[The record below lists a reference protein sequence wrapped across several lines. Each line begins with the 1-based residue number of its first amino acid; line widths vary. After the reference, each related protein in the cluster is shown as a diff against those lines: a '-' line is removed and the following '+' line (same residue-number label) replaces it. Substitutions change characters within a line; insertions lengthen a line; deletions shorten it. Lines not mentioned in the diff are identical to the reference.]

1 MKYIEDLKIGDSISE
16 VYLCKEKRSGT
27 TKNGADYFL
36 VTLQDKTGVLE
47 GNIWDVNSPGINEF
61 DKKDYVEVT
70 GVIKEYKGKNQI
82 NITSLRVADV
92 NSVNVED
99 YIPTTD
105 KDINEMYSELLDIIG
120 TVKAPYMKKLLEM
133 YFVNDEAFKKR
144 FCYHSAAK
152 SVHHRFAGG
161 LLEHTLS
168 VTKTCDFIAKQYDY
182 LDRDLLLTAAVFHD
196 VGKLAELS
204 PYPENDYTDAGQMLG
219 HIVMGYNLLSVSI
232 SKIENFPEPKKN
244 ELLHCILAHHGEYEY
259 GSPKKP
265 SIAEAIALNF
275 ADDMDAKLQTMKE
288 VMSKVKGNDISW
300 QGFNYLFD
308 SNIRKTSESYDKKT
322 SE

>member
-1 MKYIEDLKIGDSISE
+1 MKYIEDLKVGDAVTE
-16 VYLCKEKRSGT
+16 TYLCKEKRSGT

-61 DKKDYVEVT
+61 DKKDYVEVS

-82 NITSLRVADV
+82 NITSLRVVDV
-92 NSVNVED
+92 NSVNVEN

-105 KDINEMYSELLDIIG
+105 KDVDEMYGELLDIIG
-120 TVKAPYMKKLLEM
+120 TIKAPYMKKLLEM
-133 YFVNDEAFKKR
+133 HFVNDEIFIKKFR
-144 FCYHSAAK
+144 YHSAAK
-152 SVHHRFAGG
+152 SVHHGFAGG

-182 LDRDLLLTAAVFHD
+182 LDRDLLLTAAIFHD

-219 HIVMGYNLLSVSI
+219 HIVIGYNMLSNSI
-232 SKIENFPEPKKN
+232 RKIDDFPKVKRN

-275 ADDMDAKLQTMKE
+275 ADDMDAKLETMKE

-308 SNIRKTSESYDKKT
+308 SNIRKTSEAYDDKKV
-322 SE
+322 

>member
-152 SVHHRFAGG
+152 SVHHGFAGG

-219 HIVMGYNLLSVSI
+219 HIVMGYNLLSNSMRQ
-232 SKIENFPEPKKN
+232 IENFPEPKKN

>member
-16 VYLCKEKRSGT
+16 IYLCKEKRGGT

-61 DKKDYVEVT
+61 DKKDYVEVS
-70 GVIKEYKGKNQI
+70 GIIKEYKGKNQI
-82 NITSLRVADV
+82 NITSLRVVDV
-92 NSVNVED
+92 NSVNVEN
-99 YIPTTD
+99 YIPTTA
-105 KDINEMYSELLDIIG
+105 KDVDEMYGELLDIIG
-120 TVKAPYMKKLLEM
+120 TIKAPYMKKLLEM
-133 YFVNDEAFKKR
+133 HFVNDEIFIKKFR
-144 FCYHSAAK
+144 YHSAAK
-152 SVHHRFAGG
+152 SVHHGFAGG

-182 LDRDLLLTAAVFHD
+182 LDRDLLLTAAIFHD

-219 HIVMGYNLLSVSI
+219 HIVIGYNMLSNSI
-232 SKIENFPEPKKN
+232 RKIDDFPKVKRN

-275 ADDMDAKLQTMKE
+275 ADDMDAKLETMKE

-308 SNIRKTSESYDKKT
+308 SNIRKTSEAY
-322 SE
+322 EE

>member
-1 MKYIEDLKIGDSISE
+1 M
-16 VYLCKEKRSGT
+16 
-27 TKNGADYFL
+27 
-36 VTLQDKTGVLE
+36 
-47 GNIWDVNSPGINEF
+47 
-61 DKKDYVEVT
+61 
-70 GVIKEYKGKNQI
+70 IKEYKGKNQI
-82 NITSLRVADV
+82 NITSLRVVDV
-92 NSVNVED
+92 NSVNVEN

-105 KDINEMYSELLDIIG
+105 KDVDEMYGELLDIIG
-120 TVKAPYMKKLLEM
+120 TIKAPYMKKLLEM
-133 YFVNDEAFKKR
+133 HFVNDEIFIKKFR
-144 FCYHSAAK
+144 YHSAAK
-152 SVHHRFAGG
+152 SVHHGFAGG

-182 LDRDLLLTAAVFHD
+182 LDRDLLLTAAIFHD

-219 HIVMGYNLLSVSI
+219 HIVIGYNMLSNSI
-232 SKIENFPEPKKN
+232 RKIDDFPKVKRN

-275 ADDMDAKLQTMKE
+275 ADDMDAKLETMKE

-308 SNIRKTSESYDKKT
+308 SNIRKTSEAY
-322 SE
+322 EE

>member
-61 DKKDYVEVT
+61 DKKDYVEVS
-70 GVIKEYKGKNQI
+70 GMIKEYKGKNQI
-82 NITSLRVADV
+82 NITSLRVVDV
-92 NSVNVED
+92 NSVNVEN

-105 KDINEMYSELLDIIG
+105 KDVDEMYGELLDIIG
-120 TVKAPYMKKLLEM
+120 TIKAPYMKKLLEM
-133 YFVNDEAFKKR
+133 HFVNDETFIKKFR
-144 FCYHSAAK
+144 YHSAAK
-152 SVHHRFAGG
+152 SVHHGFAGG

-182 LDRDLLLTAAVFHD
+182 LDRDLLLTAAIFHD

-219 HIVMGYNLLSVSI
+219 HIVIGYNMLSNSI
-232 SKIENFPEPKKN
+232 RKIDDFPKVKRN

-275 ADDMDAKLQTMKE
+275 ADDMDAKLETMKE

-308 SNIRKTSESYDKKT
+308 SNIRKTSEAYDAKKV
-322 SE
+322 

>member
-152 SVHHRFAGG
+152 SVHHGFAGG

-168 VTKTCDFIAKQYDY
+168 VTKTCDFISGQYDY
-182 LDRDLLLTAAVFHD
+182 LDRDLLLTAAIFHD

-232 SKIENFPEPKKN
+232 SKIEDFPEVKRN

>member
-61 DKKDYVEVT
+61 DKKDYVEVS

-152 SVHHRFAGG
+152 SVHHGFAGG

-182 LDRDLLLTAAVFHD
+182 LDRDLLLTAAIFHD

-232 SKIENFPEPKKN
+232 SKIEDFPEVKRN

>member
-1 MKYIEDLKIGDSISE
+1 MKYIEDLQVGDSISE

-61 DKKDYVEVT
+61 NKKDYVEVS

-82 NITSLRVADV
+82 NITSLRVVDV
-92 NSVNVED
+92 NSVNVEN

-105 KDINEMYSELLDIIG
+105 KDVDEMYGELLDIIG
-120 TVKAPYMKKLLEM
+120 TIKAPYMKKLLEM
-133 YFVNDEAFKKR
+133 HFVNDETFIKKFR
-144 FCYHSAAK
+144 YHSAAK
-152 SVHHRFAGG
+152 SVHHGFAGG

-168 VTKTCDFIAKQYDY
+168 VAKTCDFIAKQYDY
-182 LDRDLLLTAAVFHD
+182 LDRDLLLTAAIFHD

-219 HIVMGYNLLSVSI
+219 HIVIGYNMLSNSI
-232 SKIENFPEPKKN
+232 RKIDDFPKVKRN

-275 ADDMDAKLQTMKE
+275 ADDMDAKLETMKE

-308 SNIRKTSESYDKKT
+308 SNIRKTSEAY
-322 SE
+322 EE

>member
-1 MKYIEDLKIGDSISE
+1 MKYIQDINVGDVISE

-36 VTLQDKTGVLE
+36 VVLQDKTGVLE
-47 GNIWDVNSPGINEF
+47 GNIWDVNSPGIREF
-61 DKKDYVEVT
+61 EKNDYVEVK
-70 GVIKEYKGKNQI
+70 GNIKEYKGKNQI
-82 NITSLRVADV
+82 TINSISVVDRYSVDTS
-92 NSVNVED
+92 E
-99 YIPTTD
+99 YIPCTD
-105 KDINEMYSELLDIIG
+105 KDIDAMYSELLDIIG
-120 TVKAPYMKKLLEM
+120 TIKAPYMKKLLEM
-133 YFVNDEAFKKR
+133 HFVENESFKKK

-152 SVHHRFAGG
+152 SVHHGFVGG

-182 LDRDLLLTAAVFHD
+182 LDRDLLLTAAMFHD

-204 PYPENDYTDAGQMLG
+204 PYPENDYTDAGQLLG
-219 HIVMGYNLLSVSI
+219 HIVMGYNVLSNGMRQ
-232 SKIENFPEPKKN
+232 IEDFPEVKKN

-275 ADDMDAKLQTMKE
+275 ADDMDAKLETMKE
-288 VMSKVKGNDISW
+288 LMSKVNGNDISW
-300 QGFNYLFD
+300 QGFNRLFD
-308 SNIRKTSESYDKKT
+308 SNIRKTSEGY
-322 SE
+322 EE

>member
-1 MKYIEDLKIGDSISE
+1 MKFIESLKVGDSISE
-16 VYLCKEKRSGT
+16 TYLCKEKRSGT
-27 TKNGADYFL
+27 TKNGVDYFL
-36 VTLQDKTGVLE
+36 VALQDKTGVLE

-82 NITSLRVADV
+82 NITSLRVVDV
-92 NSVNVED
+92 NSVNVEN

-105 KDINEMYSELLDIIG
+105 KNVDEMYDELLGIIG
-120 TVKAPYMKKLLEM
+120 TIKAPYMKKLLQM
-133 YFVNDEAFKKR
+133 YFVDDESFKKR

-152 SVHHRFAGG
+152 SVHHGFAGG

-168 VTKTCDFIAKQYDY
+168 VTKTCDFIAGQYDY
-182 LDRDLLLTAAVFHD
+182 LDRDLLLTAAMFHD

-204 PYPENDYTDAGQMLG
+204 PYPENDYTDSGQLLG

-232 SKIENFPEPKKN
+232 SKIEDFPEVKRN

-275 ADDMDAKLQTMKE
+275 ADDMDAKLETMKE
-288 VMSKVKGNDISW
+288 LMSKVNGNDISW
-300 QGFNYLFD
+300 QGFNRLFD
-308 SNIRKTSESYDKKT
+308 SNIRKTSESYEYRT
-322 SE
+322 SD

>member
-61 DKKDYVEVT
+61 DKKDYVEVS

-82 NITSLRVADV
+82 NITSLRVVDV
-92 NSVNVED
+92 NSVNVEN

-105 KDINEMYSELLDIIG
+105 KDVDEMYGELLDIIG
-120 TVKAPYMKKLLEM
+120 TIKAPYMKKLLEM
-133 YFVNDEAFKKR
+133 HFVNDGTFIKKFR
-144 FCYHSAAK
+144 YHSAAK
-152 SVHHRFAGG
+152 SVHHGFAGG

-182 LDRDLLLTAAVFHD
+182 LDRDLLLTAAIFHD

-219 HIVMGYNLLSVSI
+219 HIVIGYNMLSNSI
-232 SKIENFPEPKKN
+232 RKIDDFPRVKRN

-275 ADDMDAKLQTMKE
+275 ADDMDAKLETMKE

-308 SNIRKTSESYDKKT
+308 SNIRKTSEAY
-322 SE
+322 EE

>member
-152 SVHHRFAGG
+152 SVHHGFAGG

-168 VTKTCDFIAKQYDY
+168 VTKICDFISGQYDY
-182 LDRDLLLTAAVFHD
+182 LDRDLLLTAAIFHD

-232 SKIENFPEPKKN
+232 SKIEDFPEVKRN

>member
-152 SVHHRFAGG
+152 SVHHGFAGG

-168 VTKTCDFIAKQYDY
+168 VTKTCDFISGQYDY

-232 SKIENFPEPKKN
+232 SKIEDFPEVKRN